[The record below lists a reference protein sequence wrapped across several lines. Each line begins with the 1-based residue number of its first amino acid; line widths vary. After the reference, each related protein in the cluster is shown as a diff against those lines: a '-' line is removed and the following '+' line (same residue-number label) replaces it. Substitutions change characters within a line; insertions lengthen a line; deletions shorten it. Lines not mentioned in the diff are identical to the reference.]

1 MTVHNGRAIVSHRSC
16 VRLINDP
23 LNNQAS
29 MMAKVLLIMILTLG
43 ASYPFI
49 TAVAAQN
56 QVSPAST
63 QSLVVSLQAGIRAA
77 LTVPGQ
83 PSIYYSSLHNASS
96 QLLLAQ
102 NDLAVGNTSGAAV
115 EIGLA
120 MILTGMIAEQNTT
133 PVAESPGIA
142 AAIVGNYTSRLS
154 YMIQGINDSAIR
166 DTAGGRL
173 DDIMANISIITHS
186 KNISPS
192 AYSEVYEQLDEL
204 NTYIL
209 QNYSLPQFSNEF
221 QLEYSTHYQGYI
233 NSKIHN
239 AESHGNSSLSDELGA
254 FNDTINSIVGNLT
267 STNSLNGYM
276 HDYNQYYKQIE
287 NFNYTLH
294 DDFSSGSRSPG
305 ST

>member
-1 MTVHNGRAIVSHRSC
+1 M
-16 VRLINDP
+16 
-23 LNNQAS
+23 
-29 MMAKVLLIMILTLG
+29 
-43 ASYPFI
+43 
-49 TAVAAQN
+49 
-56 QVSPAST
+56 
-63 QSLVVSLQAGIRAA
+63 QAGIRAA
-77 LTVPGQ
+77 LAVPGQ

-96 QLLLAQ
+96 HLLLAQ
-102 NDLAVGNTSGAAV
+102 NDLATGNTSGAAM

-120 MILTGMIAEQNTT
+120 MALTGMIAEQNTM
-133 PVAESPGIA
+133 PAAESPGIA
-142 AAIVGNYTSRLS
+142 AAIVDNYTSRLN
-154 YMIQGINDSAIR
+154 YMIQVINNSAVR

-186 KNISPS
+186 KNISSS

-239 AESHGNSSLSDELGA
+239 AEFHGNSSLSDELGA

-267 STNSLNGYM
+267 STNSLNGYV
-276 HDYNQYYKQIE
+276 HNYDQYYKQIE
-287 NFNYTLH
+287 SFNNTLH
-294 DDFSSGSRSPG
+294 GNFGGDSRSPG
-305 ST
+305 SA